1 MITNEIFESYREDQV
16 KQKEAKGFLESQGYF
31 VGNLWH
37 VDDVM
42 NDYKCSSEDAQD
54 ILYSALT
61 NNATMERIWFAIQY
75 HAENEYNL
83 KRKSDDS
90 EKN

>member
-31 VGNLWH
+31 VDNLWH

-42 NDYKCSSEDAQD
+42 NDYKCSREDAQD

-61 NNATMERIWFAIQY
+61 NEATMDRIWFAIQY
-75 HAENEYNL
+75 HAENEFNL
-83 KRKSDDS
+83 KKKSDDS